1 MYFYVNFYLK
11 NIPLNFLKYILLFFF
26 IALSC
31 EKEELSPGNK
41 GSATISSE
49 LFTTGLTYY
58 VFGFSFEADDFAR
71 YPGTDKMVDFFPVN
85 EKNAAGEV
93 TGVYFDKTGTTQNG
107 FHKNGDF
114 QDLNSVQEYYDNYMD
129 PVQGPLVSL
138 TGNISPFQV
147 YTFKTT
153 KDNYVKFLVKD
164 VRSIE
169 DVSENTDHVEVD
181 ISYYI
186 QRDGS
191 LVFEE

>member
-1 MYFYVNFYLK
+1 M
-11 NIPLNFLKYILLFFF
+11 KYILLIFV

-31 EKEELSPGNK
+31 EREESPPGNK

-49 LFTTGLTYY
+49 LFSTGMTYY
-58 VFGFSFEADDFAR
+58 VLGFSFEADDFAR
-71 YPGTDKMVDFFPVN
+71 YPGTDKMVDFVPVN
-85 EKNAAGEV
+85 DKNAGGEV
-93 TGVYFDKTGTTQNG
+93 TGVYFEKTGTTQNG

-114 QDLNSVQEYYDNYMD
+114 QDLNSAQEYYENYKD
-129 PVQGPLVSL
+129 SVQGPLVSL

-153 KDNYVKFLVKD
+153 KGNYVKFLVKE
-164 VRSIE
+164 VRDIE
-169 DVSENTDHVEVD
+169 DVTGDTDHFEVD
-181 ISYYI
+181 ITYYI

>member
-1 MYFYVNFYLK
+1 MK
-11 NIPLNFLKYILLFFF
+11 FLKYILFIFV

-31 EKEELSPGNK
+31 EREESPPGNK

-71 YPGTDKMVDFFPVN
+71 YPGSDKTVDFVPVN
-85 EKNAAGEV
+85 DKNPGGEV
-93 TGVYFDKTGTTQNG
+93 TGVYFEKTGTTQNG
-107 FHKNGDF
+107 FHKNGEF
-114 QDLNSVQEYYDNYMD
+114 QDLNAALEYYNNYKNA
-129 PVQGPLVSL
+129 VQGPLVSL
-138 TGNISPFQV
+138 TDDIRPFQV
-147 YTFKTT
+147 YTFKTA
-153 KDNYVKFLVKD
+153 KGNFVKFLVKD

-169 DVSENTDHVEVD
+169 DVSGNTDHFEVD